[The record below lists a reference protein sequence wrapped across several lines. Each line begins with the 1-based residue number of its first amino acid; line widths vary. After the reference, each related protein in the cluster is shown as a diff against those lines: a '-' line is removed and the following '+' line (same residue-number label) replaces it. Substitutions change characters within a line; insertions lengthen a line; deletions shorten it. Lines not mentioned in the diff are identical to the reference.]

1 MPDKKSPHYHDH
13 RKRLRTRFLSDFGE
27 SMADYELLELL
38 LCAAIPRRDV
48 KPLAK
53 ALLSRFGSLAGVL
66 SANRAELQDI
76 PQIGEGAVVL
86 VKLTRAIALRQLR
99 TRTEKAHILSSW
111 QAVVDYCRAAMM
123 HEKTEQLRILFLN
136 NRNRLL
142 ADEVQQTGTI
152 NHTPIYPRE
161 VAKRA
166 LELGATALILVHNHP
181 SGDPTPSKDD
191 IQTTRLIKEAL
202 SHLDITLHDHILIA
216 GAETVSLKS
225 QGLL

>member
-13 RKRLRTRFLSDFGE
+13 RKRLRARFLSDFGQ

-53 ALLSRFGSLAGVL
+53 TLLSRFGSLAGVL
-66 SANRAELQDI
+66 SANRAELEAI
-76 PQIGEGAVVL
+76 PQIGEGTVVL

-99 TRTEKAHILSSW
+99 TKAEKAHILSSW

-202 SHLDITLHDHILIA
+202 SHLDIVLHDHILIA

-225 QGLL
+225 QGLV

>member
-191 IQTTRLIKEAL
+191 IETTRLIKEAL

>member
-53 ALLSRFGSLAGVL
+53 TLLSRFGSLAGVL

-142 ADEVQQTGTI
+142 ADEVQQTGTV